1 MTTAIKTA
9 SNKNLVVRSNRP
21 LTEFACRHLDAFL
34 ESRRSIAST
43 LANGNTTVAVRS
55 EPTHDLLKVFL
66 FNDEILSVTRSA
78 RGTSV
83 RVSFTSYY
91 DHFGQPTATTC
102 ERLNGLLDRLGCHEV
117 LPTGVRVFRDHS
129 SDEPLTYLGRGDDK
143 IAVGEGLAESVYI
156 KASPIKLNIIGTEL
170 SHDVA

>member
-1 MTTAIKTA
+1 MTTAVKTA
-9 SNKNLVVRSNRP
+9 TKKLVVRSNRP

-55 EPTHDLLKVFL
+55 ESTHDLLKVYL

-78 RGTSV
+78 RGVSV

-117 LPTGVRVFRDHS
+117 LPVGVRVFRDHS
-129 SDEPLTYLGRGDDK
+129 TDEPLTYLGRGEDK

-156 KASPIKLNIIGTEL
+156 KASPVKLDIIGTEL
-170 SHDVA
+170 SHSVA